1 MDRRQRQSS
10 LLLNASSSLFFP
22 GLRLYV
28 LLSLSLCIYIYV
40 LALLCRRIYK
50 ARLFYVQREE
60 DGREKDVRSLIAN
73 WGLAPDAGT
82 QTFHDQHR
90 LPSRVVGQLVKK
102 KKRNESSAAKISQLQ
117 GRPTS
122 ILSPSLI
129 CFCFMYMCMH
139 NTSHQSCLYGS
150 GRRGDWF
157 NQTRTI

>member
-10 LLLNASSSLFFP
+10 LLLNASSSFFFP

-28 LLSLSLCIYIYV
+28 LLLSLSVYIYV

-102 KKRNESSAAKISQLQ
+102 KKK
-117 GRPTS
+117 
-122 ILSPSLI
+122 
-129 CFCFMYMCMH
+129 
-139 NTSHQSCLYGS
+139 
-150 GRRGDWF
+150 
-157 NQTRTI
+157 